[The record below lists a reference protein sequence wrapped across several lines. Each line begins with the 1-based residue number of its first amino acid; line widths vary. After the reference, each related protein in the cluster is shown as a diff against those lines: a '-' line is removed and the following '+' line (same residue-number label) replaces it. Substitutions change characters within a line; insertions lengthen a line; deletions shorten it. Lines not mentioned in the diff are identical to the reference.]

1 LIVSLRQTPFAIVI
15 LILSLA
21 LTGIAWRYIARQAE
35 SEAKTIFL
43 SETNAAREG
52 IRRHLQ
58 AYIDA
63 LYGAQSLFTIHDN
76 VHRAEW
82 KEYIQSL
89 GLFNRYPGIQGISF
103 IRYLRQ
109 AERSAYEDQIRHDT
123 TLHPEGYP
131 GYSIRPPGVREDYM
145 VVDYDDP
152 FELFGFDIGSEP
164 MRRATAER
172 AGDSGEPMATGRLSL
187 SGEEEKTLG
196 FLMLMPVYRKGIAHH
211 DAAGRRRALYGFISA
226 SFLMDDLMRGMLGDP
241 RSHGFDLEI
250 YDSIPA
256 ESAAQAVA
264 PEHLLYDGDDT
275 MEINDPGNPP
285 RYDQVARLMVAGRE
299 WKLHFSSRPSVKS
312 GQRER
317 LPLFVLW
324 GGTALSFLLSGMVW
338 SLGVSRVRALDLA
351 HAMTAELRN
360 SHQEIRKL
368 NETLEQRVIARTGEL
383 EAANQEL
390 QIEIGERKRAEDGL
404 SFLANHDPL
413 TALPN
418 RVLFMDRLSQ
428 AMQRVRYHRRLVAVL
443 FLDLDNFKQ
452 VNDTLGHG
460 IGDLLLKAVSKRFEN
475 CVREGDTVARLG
487 GDEFTLIL
495 ENIAH
500 ADDVPKVTQKI
511 LEVFAAPFQIQGH
524 ELFITASI
532 GISLYPQD
540 GEDPE
545 TLVKYADSAMY
556 LAKEQGRN
564 NFQQFSPAINA
575 RGVERSALMNGLRK
589 VLEREESRVHYQP
602 QIDLQTGRIV
612 GMEALARWNH
622 PSLGL
627 IPPSKF
633 IPLAEEIGMIIP
645 IGEWVLLSA
654 CMQNKRWLESGL
666 GPLRIAVNISGRQF
680 QQRNLLKMI
689 SSVLDETGLPASLLE
704 LELTESVLMHKDQNT
719 TRTLY
724 ELYEMGIRFSVDDFG
739 TGYSSLTYL
748 QRFPIDTLKID
759 RSFVQDITTDAS
771 DAKIVTAIMTMAH
784 SLDLRVVAE
793 GVETAAQLDHL
804 KRLKCDEAQGYFFSD
819 PLDAKGATAF
829 LAERNK
835 KGAELTGLPG

>member
-1 LIVSLRQTPFAIVI
+1 MLVPRSKRLIVSLRQAPFAIVI
-15 LILSLA
+15 LFLSLT
-21 LTGIAWRYIARQAE
+21 LTGIAWRYIARQVE
-35 SEAKTIFL
+35 NEAKTTFL
-43 SETNAAREG
+43 SETKEAKEG

-63 LYGAQSLFTIHDN
+63 LYGAQSLFTIHDT
-76 VHRAEW
+76 VLRAEW

-89 GLFNRYPGIQGISF
+89 GLFHRYPGIQGISF
-103 IRYLRQ
+103 IRYLRH
-109 AERSAYEDQIRHDT
+109 AERPAYEDAVRRDT

-131 GYSIRPPGVREDYM
+131 GYSIRPPGAREEYL

-172 AGDSGEPMATGRLSL
+172 ARDTGEPMATGRLAL
-187 SGEEEKTLG
+187 SEEEKAVG
-196 FLMLMPVYRKGIAHH
+196 FLMLMPVYRKGISH
-211 DAAGRRRALYGFISA
+211 DDVDRRRRALYGFISA
-226 SFLMDDLMRGMLGDP
+226 SFLMEDLMRGVLGDP
-241 RSHGFDLEI
+241 KAHDFDLEI
-250 YDSIPA
+250 YDSHPA
-256 ESAAQAVA
+256 ESAAQALI
-264 PEHLLYDGDDT
+264 PERLIYDADED
-275 MEINDPGNPP
+275 EPAAVRESPP
-285 RYDQVARLMVAGRE
+285 RYEQTTTLMVAGRE
-299 WKLHFSSRPSVKS
+299 WKLHFHSRPRLNS

-317 LPLFVLW
+317 LPLFVFW
-324 GGTALSFLLSGMVW
+324 GGSALSFLLSGMVW

-351 HAMTAELRN
+351 RAMTAELRN
-360 SHQEIRKL
+360 SHQEIGKL
-368 NETLEQRVIARTGEL
+368 NETLEQRVAARTREL

-413 TALPN
+413 TTLPN
-418 RVLFMDRLSQ
+418 RILFMDRLSQ
-428 AMQRVRYHRRLVAVL
+428 ALQRVRYHRRVVAVL

-452 VNDTLGHG
+452 VNDTLGHA

-500 ADDVPKVTQKI
+500 AEDVPKVTQKI
-511 LEVFAAPFQIQGH
+511 LEIFAAPFQIQGH

-545 TLVKYADSAMY
+545 TLVKYADTAMY

-564 NFQQFSPAINA
+564 NFQHFSPAMNA
-575 RGVERSALMNGLRK
+575 RGIERSALMNGLRK
-589 VLEREESRVHYQP
+589 VLEREESLVHYQP
-602 QIDLQTGRIV
+602 LIELSTGRIV

-627 IPPSKF
+627 IPPAKF
-633 IPLAEEIGMIIP
+633 IPLAEETGMIVP
-645 IGEWVLLSA
+645 IGEWVLLAA
-654 CMQNKRWLESGL
+654 CMQNKIWMESGL
-666 GPLRIAVNISGRQF
+666 GPLRVAVNISARQF

-689 SSVLDETGLPASLLE
+689 SSVLDKTGLSARFLD

-719 TRTLY
+719 TATLY
-724 ELYEMGIRFSVDDFG
+724 KLSEMGIQFSVDDFG

-748 QRFPIDTLKID
+748 QRFPIHTLKID
-759 RSFVQDITTDAS
+759 RSFVQEITVDAS
-771 DAKIVTAIMTMAH
+771 DAKIVTAIITMAH
-784 SLDLRVVAE
+784 SLDLRVIAE
-793 GVETAAQLDHL
+793 GVETAAQLDYL
-804 KRLKCDEAQGYFFSD
+804 KALNCDEAQGYFFSR
-819 PLDAKGATAF
+819 PLDAQDATAL
-829 LAERNK
+829 LAERK
-835 KGAELTGLPG
+835 KEKN